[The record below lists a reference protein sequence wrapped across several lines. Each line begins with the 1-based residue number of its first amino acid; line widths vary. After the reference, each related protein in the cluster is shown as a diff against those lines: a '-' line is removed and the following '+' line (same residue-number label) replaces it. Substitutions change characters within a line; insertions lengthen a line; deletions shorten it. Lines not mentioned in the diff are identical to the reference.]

1 MQVEIAYLIS
11 IVSLA
16 FSVFFGLKSSKH
28 TDTKDIEERVKDNT
42 RINMKL
48 DAIAGTTQEIKSE
61 ISTMREEINKHNDKI
76 IKLEQSLK
84 SAHYRLDTL
93 EERMNHE

>member
-84 SAHYRLDTL
+84 STHHRLDTL

>member
-61 ISTMREEINKHNDKI
+61 ISTMREEINKHNDKM
-76 IKLEQSLK
+76 EQSLK
-84 SAHYRLDTL
+84 SAHHRLDTL

>member
-84 SAHYRLDTL
+84 SAHRRLDTL

>member
-84 SAHYRLDTL
+84 SAHHRFDTL